1 MEKKLTILE
10 HLEELRR
17 RIIIILACLF
27 FSSFFCF
34 FFASFFLKVL
44 RYPVR
49 HYIPELFYF
58 SPLDTIL
65 IYMRLAFLGGM
76 ILSLPVI
83 LYQVWGFIAPAIDEN
98 FRRYGI
104 KFILSSFF
112 AFYLGTI
119 FGYFVVLPYFL
130 RFLLSLG
137 RDILKPLISAVS
149 YIGFATNII
158 VGCGIIFELPV
169 LVVILTK
176 LGIVNHNFLRKK
188 RRWAILFIFIF
199 SAIITPTTDAFSM
212 LVFAL
217 PLILLYEISIILSF
231 ILRR

>member
-1 MEKKLTILE
+1 MEEKLTILE

-17 RIIIILACLF
+17 RIIIILLSVAF
-27 FSSFFCF
+27 TTFFCF
-34 FFASFFLKVL
+34 FFAPFFLKIL
-44 RYPVR
+44 KYPAR
-49 HYIPELFYF
+49 GFIPELFYF

-65 IYMRLAFLGGM
+65 IYMRLAFLVGLA
-76 ILSLPVI
+76 LSLPVI
-83 LYQVWGFIAPAIDEN
+83 LYQLWAFILPAIDER
-98 FRRYGI
+98 FKDYVV
-104 KFILSSFF
+104 KFILFSFF
-112 AFYLGTI
+112 AFCLGVL

-137 RDILKPLISAVS
+137 KDILKPLISAVS

-158 VGCGIIFELPV
+158 VGCGIIFQLPV

-176 LGIVNHNFLRKK
+176 LGIVNHTFLRKK
-188 RRWAILFIFIF
+188 RRWAILFMFIF
-199 SAIITPTTDAFSM
+199 SAIITPTVDAFSM

-217 PLILLYEISIILSF
+217 PLVLLYELSIVLSF